1 MFVVVAATAV
11 GGAFGVGAAG
21 GAAIMAM
28 GAGTAASTYG
38 QIQAGK
44 AQQDALEEKAR
55 QEQIAAEGREL
66 ERQQQL
72 SKALAANTVG
82 LAAGN
87 VGIEGTP
94 ASIALES
101 AKNIGM
107 SEGMISMGD
116 RLAQAQLKRQ
126 GKNARST
133 ANLSSASTLLS
144 GASSIAQMKVKD

>member
-44 AQQDALEEKAR
+44 AQEDALKEQAR
-55 QEQIAAEGREL
+55 QEQVAAEGREL

-87 VGIEGTP
+87 VGMEGTP
-94 ASIALES
+94 SSIALES

-133 ANLSSASTLLS
+133 ANLSAASTLLS
-144 GASSIAQMKVKD
+144 GASSIAQMKV

>member
-1 MFVVVAATAV
+1 MYLIVAATIATAV
-11 GGAFGVGAAG
+11 GTGV
-21 GAAIMAM
+21 
-28 GAGTAASTYG
+28 SVYG
-38 QIQAGK
+38 QVQAGK
-44 AQQDALEEKAR
+44 AQEDALEEQAR
-55 QEQIAAEGREL
+55 QEKIAAEGREL

-87 VGIEGTP
+87 VGMEGTP

-107 SEGMISMGD
+107 SEGMLKMSD
-116 RLAQAQLKRQ
+116 RLAVAQLKRQ

-133 ANLSSASTLLS
+133 ANLQATSTLLS
-144 GASSIAQMKVKD
+144 GGAETAKLANSI

>member
-1 MFVVVAATAV
+1 MYLIVAATIATVV
-11 GGAFGVGAAG
+11 GTGV
-21 GAAIMAM
+21 
-28 GAGTAASTYG
+28 SVYG
-38 QIQAGK
+38 QVQAGK
-44 AQQDALEEKAR
+44 VQEDALKEQAR

-87 VGIEGTP
+87 IGMEGTP
-94 ASIALES
+94 ASIALGS

-107 SEGMISMGD
+107 SEGMIGMSD

-126 GKNARST
+126 GKNAK
-133 ANLSSASTLLS
+133 SAAKLQAGSTLLS
-144 GASSIAQMKVKD
+144 GVAQAAALNAKD

>member
-38 QIQAGK
+38 QVQAGK
-44 AQQDALEEKAR
+44 AQEDALKEQAR
-55 QEQIAAEGREL
+55 QEQVAAEGREL

-94 ASIALES
+94 SSIALES

-107 SEGMISMGD
+107 SEGMIGMSD
-116 RLAQAQLKRQ
+116 RLLQAQLKRQ
-126 GKNARST
+126 GKNARGA
-133 ANLSSASTLLS
+133 ANLQAGSTLLS
-144 GASSIAQMKVKD
+144 GVAQAAALNVKD

>member
-1 MFVVVAATAV
+1 MYLIVAATIAT
-11 GGAFGVGAAG
+11 GVG
-21 GAAIMAM
+21 
-28 GAGTAASTYG
+28 TAVSVYG
-38 QIQAGK
+38 QVQAGK
-44 AQQDALEEKAR
+44 AQEDALKEKAR
-55 QEQIAAEGREL
+55 QEKIAAEGREL

-87 VGIEGTP
+87 VGMEGTP

-107 SEGMISMGD
+107 SEGMLKMSD

-126 GKNARST
+126 GKNARAA
-133 ANLSSASTLLS
+133 ANLQATSTLLS
-144 GASSIAQMKVKD
+144 GGAETAKLANDI

>member
-1 MFVVVAATAV
+1 MSWLITATVAMV
-11 GGAFGVGAAG
+11 
-21 GAAIMAM
+21 
-28 GAGTAASTYG
+28 ASTGVQVYG
-38 QIQAGK
+38 QVQAGK
-44 AQQDALEEKAR
+44 AQEDALKEQAR
-55 QEQIAAEGREL
+55 QEKIAAEGREL

-107 SEGMISMGD
+107 SEGMLKMSD

-126 GKNARST
+126 GKNARAA
-133 ANLSSASTLLS
+133 ANIQAGSTLLS
-144 GASSIAQMKVKD
+144 GIGQAAALNVKD

>member
-1 MFVVVAATAV
+1 MYLIVAATV
-11 GGAFGVGAAG
+11 AA
-21 GAAIMAM
+21 
-28 GAGTAASTYG
+28 AASTAVSVYG
-38 QIQAGK
+38 QVQAGK
-44 AQQDALEEKAR
+44 AQEDALKEKAR
-55 QEQIAAEGREL
+55 QEKIAAEGREL

-87 VGIEGTP
+87 VGMEGTP

-107 SEGMISMGD
+107 SEGMLKMSD

-126 GKNARST
+126 GKNVRAAAT
-133 ANLSSASTLLS
+133 LQAGSTLLS
-144 GASSIAQMKVKD
+144 GASQTAQLGADIP

>member
-1 MFVVVAATAV
+1 MAWLITATVAMGVGTAV
-11 GGAFGVGAAG
+11 SA
-21 GAAIMAM
+21 
-28 GAGTAASTYG
+28 YG

-44 AQQDALEEKAR
+44 AQEDALKEKAR
-55 QEQIAAEGREL
+55 QEKIAAEGREL

-87 VGIEGTP
+87 VGMEGTP

-107 SEGMISMGD
+107 SEGMLKMSD
-116 RLAQAQLKRQ
+116 RLAVAQLKRQ
-126 GKNARST
+126 AKNARST
-133 ANLSSASTLLS
+133 ANLQATSTLLS
-144 GASSIAQMKVKD
+144 GGAETAKLANSI

>member
-1 MFVVVAATAV
+1 MYLIVAATIATAV
-11 GGAFGVGAAG
+11 GTGV
-21 GAAIMAM
+21 
-28 GAGTAASTYG
+28 SVYG
-38 QIQAGK
+38 QVQAGK
-44 AQQDALEEKAR
+44 AQQDALNQQAEQEK
-55 QEQIAAEGREL
+55 IAAESREL

-87 VGIEGTP
+87 VGMEGTP

-107 SEGMISMGD
+107 SESMLKMSD

-126 GKNARST
+126 GKNARSS
-133 ANLSSASTLLS
+133 ANLQATSTLLA
-144 GASSIAQMKVKD
+144 GGVETAKLANDI

>member
-1 MFVVVAATAV
+1 MYLLVAATIATAV
-11 GGAFGVGAAG
+11 GTGV
-21 GAAIMAM
+21 
-28 GAGTAASTYG
+28 SVYG
-38 QIQAGK
+38 QVQAGK
-44 AQQDALEEKAR
+44 AQEDALKEQAR
-55 QEQIAAEGREL
+55 QEKIAAEGREL

-87 VGIEGTP
+87 IGMEGTP

-107 SEGMISMGD
+107 SEGMMKMSD

-126 GKNARST
+126 GKSARAT
-133 ANLSSASTLLS
+133 ANLQATSTLLS
-144 GASSIAQMKVKD
+144 GAAQTAQLANDI

>member
-1 MFVVVAATAV
+1 MYLIVAATIAAAV
-11 GGAFGVGAAG
+11 GTGVNV
-21 GAAIMAM
+21 
-28 GAGTAASTYG
+28 YG
-38 QIQAGK
+38 QVQAGK
-44 AQQDALEEKAR
+44 VQEDALKEQAR

-87 VGIEGTP
+87 IGMEGTP
-94 ASIALES
+94 ASIDLES

-107 SEGMISMGD
+107 SEGMLKMSD

-126 GKNARST
+126 GKNARGA
-133 ANLSSASTLLS
+133 ANRQATSTLLS
-144 GASSIAQMKVKD
+144 GGAEIVKLANSIS

>member
-1 MFVVVAATAV
+1 MSWLITATVVMGVSTAV
-11 GGAFGVGAAG
+11 
-21 GAAIMAM
+21 
-28 GAGTAASTYG
+28 STYG

-44 AQQDALEEKAR
+44 AQEDALKEKAR
-55 QEQIAAEGREL
+55 QEKIAAEGREL

-87 VGIEGTP
+87 VGMEGTP

-107 SEGMISMGD
+107 SEGMLKMSD
-116 RLAQAQLKRQ
+116 RLAVAQLKRQ
-126 GKNARST
+126 AKNARST
-133 ANLSSASTLLS
+133 ANLQATSTLLS
-144 GASSIAQMKVKD
+144 GGAETAKLANSI